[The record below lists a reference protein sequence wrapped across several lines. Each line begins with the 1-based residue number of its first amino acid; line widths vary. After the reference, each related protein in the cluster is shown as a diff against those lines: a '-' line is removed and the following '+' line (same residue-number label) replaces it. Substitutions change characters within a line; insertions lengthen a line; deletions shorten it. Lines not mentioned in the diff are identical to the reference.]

1 MELAL
6 GLAFPDLDSEAA
18 KTTQIWRIA
27 YGFQLIPGVISLLL
41 WLCIHTYETPQFIVD
56 KGRNEEAMRYLKKIY
71 KLKHPHGYQALLQE
85 LEEVTKATNDQNA
98 DEVQVDNGDK
108 ERQVPGMWKVM
119 TDPYYRFATWMVVGL
134 CGANTL
140 TGINAINFFS
150 TRILSDIK
158 ADNPDHGLTPVQGDA
173 LLGGIQWIACFIA
186 PFLTYFSMRAG
197 LIGGFIA
204 MGVFEIL
211 VGVFATL

>member
-1 MELAL
+1 
-6 GLAFPDLDSEAA
+6 
-18 KTTQIWRIA
+18 
-27 YGFQLIPGVISLLL
+27 
-41 WLCIHTYETPQFIVD
+41 
-56 KGRNEEAMRYLKKIY
+56 
-71 KLKHPHGYQALLQE
+71 
-85 LEEVTKATNDQNA
+85 
-98 DEVQVDNGDK
+98 
-108 ERQVPGMWKVM
+108 MWKVM